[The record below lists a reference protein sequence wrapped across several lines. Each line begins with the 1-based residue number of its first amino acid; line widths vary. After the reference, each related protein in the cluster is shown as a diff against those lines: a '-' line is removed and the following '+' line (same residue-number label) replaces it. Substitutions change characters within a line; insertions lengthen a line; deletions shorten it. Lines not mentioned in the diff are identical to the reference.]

1 METYMDKVYI
11 VMCSDAPSYGDSTWI
26 HAVFSDE
33 VSANKCAE
41 INTALEEENGY
52 SYYVREEEVKSSYD
66 LDTRVVEYYS
76 YFVGKE
82 HLYKDIIE
90 LRDIYFELTEYLEDK
105 GYLTEEFK
113 EVEKN
118 DNSQTEWGTKAHKES
133 LSYIKTHLN
142 GEQQKEVLKEMN
154 KPEYRWENDEEP
166 EKRIYKGDLDIEET
180 DDYIQ
185 VFSINSF
192 EEAKT
197 TALDFYEKWL
207 KTQ

>member
-1 METYMDKVYI
+1 MKKVYI
-11 VMCSDAPSYGDSTWI
+11 VICSDAPSYGDSTWI
-26 HAVFSDE
+26 HAVFSDKE
-33 VSANKCAE
+33 SAEKCAE
-41 INTALEEENGY
+41 INSELEEENGY
-52 SYYVREEEVKSSYD
+52 DYYVREEEIRPSYD
-66 LDTRVVEYYS
+66 LNTKVVDYYS
-76 YFVGKE
+76 YYVGKE
-82 HLYKDIIE
+82 PLYKDITE
-90 LRDIYFELTEYLEDK
+90 LRDIYFELIEYLEDK

-118 DNSQTEWGTKAHKES
+118 DNSKTEWGTKAHKES

-142 GEQQKEVLKEMN
+142 GEQQQEVLKEMN

-197 TALDFYEKWL
+197 TALDLYEKWL
-207 KTQ
+207 MTQ